1 MNDKKLI
8 TNRLLGL
15 CGVALLACW
24 ALKLWGKVV
33 FDFVVTNETMISVC
47 NFIENSVVQ
56 YIIYWAFYILN
67 GVLTLGILSGKKGF
81 GKKRNAVILMLIWTL
96 IFSFNFFAP
105 IVKTILDFVVFP
117 LIAIVFY
124 KEKWWKAILLLVAIV
139 LTQFVLLQIRNGDY
153 TLYESNFIV
162 GLLMQIDYYIMLVIL
177 YIRRTL

>member
-56 YIIYWAFYILN
+56 YIIYWAFYIFSSMI
-67 GVLTLGILSGKKGF
+67 ILLSICQKKTF
-81 GKKRNAVILMLIWTL
+81 TKRQTL
-96 IFSFNFFAP
+96 IFVLIYSGIFGLNFVNAVAKMIVDSLVTIMLP
-105 IVKTILDFVVFP
+105 IVVFR
-117 LIAIVFY
+117 
-124 KEKWWKAILLLVAIV
+124 KKWWHSLLLVVSVV
-139 LTQFVLLQIRNGDY
+139 LTQFVLLQIRNIDY
-153 TLYESNFIV
+153 TLYGSNFIN
-162 GLLMQIDYYIMLVIL
+162 GFLMQIDYYIMLLII
-177 YIRRTL
+177 YIRRTI

>member
-15 CGVALLACW
+15 CGVALLLCW
-24 ALKLWGKVV
+24 TLKLWGKVV

-56 YIIYWAFYILN
+56 YVIYWLFYVFN
-67 GVLTLGILSGKKGF
+67 GMINLAIISGQKKF
-81 GKKRNAVILMLIWTL
+81 SKRNSIIFIVIWT
-96 IFSFNFFAP
+96 IVFSFNFFAP
-105 IVKTILDFVVFP
+105 IVKTILDFILLP
-117 LIAIVFY
+117 LLPIIFY
-124 KEKWWKAILLLVAIV
+124 KTKWWKAILFELAILVI
-139 LTQFVLLQIRNGDY
+139 QFVLLQIRNGDY
-153 TLYESNFIV
+153 TLYTSNFIV

>member
-15 CGVALLACW
+15 CGVALLLCW

-56 YIIYWAFYILN
+56 YVIYYALYIIS
-67 GVLTLGILSGKKGF
+67 GVLNIGIISGKKDF
-81 GKKRNAVILMLIWTL
+81 TKKKLIIFIVTL
-96 IFSFNFFAP
+96 SIIFSFNFFAP
-105 IVKTILDFVVFP
+105 IIKTILDFIVFP
-117 LIAIVFY
+117 LFAIIFF
-124 KEKWWKAILLLVAIV
+124 KTKWWKSILWLTIIVA
-139 LTQFVLLQIRNGDY
+139 TQFILLQIRNMDY
-153 TLYESNFIV
+153 TLYQSNFMV

-177 YIRRTL
+177 YIRRTI

>member
-56 YIIYWAFYILN
+56 YVIYWVFYILS
-67 GVLTLGILSGKKGF
+67 I
-81 GKKRNAVILMLIWTL
+81 ML
-96 IFSFNFFAP
+96 
-105 IVKTILDFVVFP
+105 
-117 LIAIVFY
+117 
-124 KEKWWKAILLLVAIV
+124 
-139 LTQFVLLQIRNGDY
+139 
-153 TLYESNFIV
+153 
-162 GLLMQIDYYIMLVIL
+162 GLLSLIH
-177 YIRRTL
+177 RW